1 MSGLTRALWYRGPKF
16 ASRLWHSILSAT
28 SLLVREGSIVY
39 VTLNTTYAF
48 NRSAI
53 YLPDG
58 LPVFINAYG
67 FPLLC
72 YCVLVLLIDL
82 LKQLLFAAGKDLA
95 LSFSDILSMI
105 RHLRFWDGIYL
116 VTVHNP

>member
-1 MSGLTRALWYRGPKF
+1 MRCGTGDPSLHPDFGIQF
-16 ASRLWHSILSAT
+16 SVRLHFLSEK
-28 SLLVREGSIVY
+28 VVY